1 MKLTE
6 LRPMLWT
13 ENLHETV
20 EFYKII
26 LRLNA
31 LDLMGNWG

>member
-20 EFYKII
+20 EFYKVI
-26 LRLNA
+26 LRLPA
-31 LDLMGNWG
+31 LDRLGIGG